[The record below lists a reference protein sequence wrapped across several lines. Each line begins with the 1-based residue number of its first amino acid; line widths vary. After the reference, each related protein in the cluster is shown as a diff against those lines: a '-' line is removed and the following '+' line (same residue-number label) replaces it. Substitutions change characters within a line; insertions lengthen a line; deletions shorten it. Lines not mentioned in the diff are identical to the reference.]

1 MSVAAIPH
9 WPGLGARAKRLENLC
24 EWNDTS
30 SGLSEWEHGLTT
42 SGSDSNGGSGDE
54 DAAFQLSE
62 FLAHQLIAASRR
74 VTRVLSDRYDEAFG
88 LTVAEVSVL
97 VVVAESGSL
106 SPTGIAD
113 AASMDKVRVSR
124 ASASLVAKGLLRQAR
139 DPDDGRGR
147 LLRLTRKGQG
157 VNDGIGPVAREFEAM
172 LTGLF
177 NKPDQTN
184 LRRILARLNGALD
197 AIDGRSEE

>member
-1 MSVAAIPH
+1 M
-9 WPGLGARAKRLENLC
+9 
-24 EWNDTS
+24 
-30 SGLSEWEHGLTT
+30 TT
-42 SGSDSNGGSGDE
+42 SGTDSNGGSGDR

-74 VTRVLSDRYDEAFG
+74 VTRVLSDRYDKAFG
-88 LTVAEVSVL
+88 LSVAEVSVL
-97 VVVAESGSL
+97 TVVSESGSL

-124 ASASLVAKGLLRQAR
+124 ATASLVAKGLLRQTR

-157 VNDGIGPVAREFEAM
+157 VRDGIGPVSREFETM

-177 NKPDQTN
+177 NKSDQAN
-184 LRRILARLNGALD
+184 LRRILVRLNGALD
-197 AIDGRSEE
+197 AVGGGSDKAE

>member
-1 MSVAAIPH
+1 M
-9 WPGLGARAKRLENLC
+9 
-24 EWNDTS
+24 
-30 SGLSEWEHGLTT
+30 TT

-74 VTRVLSDRYDEAFG
+74 ITRVLADRYDEAFG
-88 LTVAEVSVL
+88 LTVAEVAVL
-97 VVVAESGSL
+97 TVVAQNGSL
-106 SPTGIAD
+106 SPTGIAQG
-113 AASMDKVRVSR
+113 ASMDKVRVSR
-124 ASASLVAKGLLRQAR
+124 ATAALVAKGLLRQAR

-157 VNDGIGPVAREFEAM
+157 VTEGIGPVARDFETM

-177 NKPDQTN
+177 NKPDQAN
-184 LRRILARLNGALD
+184 LRRILTRLNGALD
-197 AIDGRSEE
+197 AVDGGSDTDA